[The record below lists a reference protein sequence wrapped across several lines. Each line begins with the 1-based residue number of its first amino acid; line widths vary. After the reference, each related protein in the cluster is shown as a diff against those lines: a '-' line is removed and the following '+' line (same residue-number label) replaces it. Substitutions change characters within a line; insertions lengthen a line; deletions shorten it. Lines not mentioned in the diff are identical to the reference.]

1 MMQTTFKLEEK
12 KIKIIPSITDNQG
25 NLREFSFILDTGA
38 TVSVINEDVATRL
51 GYDVRTLD
59 KENLVTIGGKTVSR
73 KLRLP
78 KIELFGTVI
87 ENLDVRVIAMPF
99 QVSMFL
105 DGLIGMDF
113 LLKLKYLKID
123 FEAQIIE
130 V

>member
-1 MMQTTFKLEEK
+1 MTRTTFKLEEK
-12 KIKIIPSITDNQG
+12 KIKIVPVITDSKG

-38 TVSVINEDVATRL
+38 TVSVINEEVAMRL

-59 KENLVTIGGKTVSR
+59 KENLVTIGGKTSTR
-73 KLRLP
+73 KLKLP
-78 KIELFGTVI
+78 KIELLGKVI
-87 ENLDVRVIAMPF
+87 ENLDVRVIAMPI

-113 LLKLKYLKID
+113 LLKLKLLKID
-123 FEAQIIE
+123 FEEQTIE